1 VDTNSGDESR
11 RSRRRRYSIE
21 YKRRMVEECLQGP
34 DSVSVVARRHD
45 VNANQL
51 FRWRRLYRL
60 GQLVEPSEG
69 SALTL
74 LPVHLTATEPSS
86 PPACSEVTRPGAS
99 ASLEIQLAAG
109 HRLVV
114 RGAADV
120 TALRVALEVLGR

>member
-1 VDTNSGDESR
+1 MDTIEQEQAPP
-11 RSRRRRYSIE
+11 RRRRFSVA
-21 YKRRMVEECLQGP
+21 YKRRIVEECLDGP
-34 DSVSVVARRHD
+34 DSISVVARRHD

-60 GQLVEPSEG
+60 GELGAPSEG

-74 LPVHLTATEPSS
+74 VPVRLAASEP
-86 PPACSEVTRPGAS
+86 PPAPPEVKS
-99 ASLEIQLAAG
+99 AAPSGSLEIQLAGG

-120 TALRVALEVLGR
+120 SALRVALEVLGR

>member
-1 VDTNSGDESR
+1 MDTIEQDQTLNR
-11 RSRRRRYSIE
+11 QRRRRFSID
-21 YKRRMVEECLQGP
+21 YKRRIVEESLDGT

-60 GQLVEPSEG
+60 GELVEPSEG

-74 LPVHLTATEPSS
+74 LPVRLAASES
-86 PPACSEVTRPGAS
+86 PPTQPGVKGVS
-99 ASLEIQLAAG
+99 PPGSLEIQLAGG

-114 RGAADV
+114 RGAADAA
-120 TALRVALEVLGR
+120 ALRVALEVLGR